1 MISDIT
7 FISPVRTSE
16 LREVVIPLASDTA
29 FFHALVQAHTSLSS
43 RLMALS
49 EEFRTNLDVL
59 ARDISSTAKP
69 MSESSSFQPYSHDT
83 NPVAITVRA
92 PNALTAQFTKSDL
105 YAWREI
111 FQLYLDAEVFESQ
124 SEESRGERAIEDA
137 EERLAKFMQQ
147 LSERGFSDGTRLKM
161 QRSKHAMRKFLELNA
176 SVLNLFK
183 VRLHPPNTH
192 TTIPPSR

>member
-1 MISDIT
+1 MYTTT
-7 FISPVRTSE
+7 FHDSNLNICCYVRTSE

-29 FFHALVQAHTSLSS
+29 FFQALVHAHTSLSS
-43 RLMALS
+43 RLTAVS
-49 EEFRTNLDVL
+49 EEFRSNLDVL

-69 MSESSSFQPYSHDT
+69 MSEASSFQPYSHDS
-83 NPVAITVRA
+83 NPLAITVRA
-92 PNALTAQFTKSDL
+92 PNILTAHFTKSDL

-111 FQLYLDAEVFESQ
+111 FQLYMDAEVFESQ

-147 LSERGFSDGTRLKM
+147 LTERGFSDGSRLKL

-183 VRLHPPNTH
+183 VLLFPLDLCR
-192 TTIPPSR
+192 